1 MQLYRD
7 ALYSSRGLTL
17 NPGSPAIQVE
27 PGLPY
32 VNVEVCLADRTS
44 RGFFI
49 DLFANQKNAVDMVN
63 ECSSHALIRR
73 RPASIHVLPKSAT
86 VKYEF
91 EYVAS
96 HLRRE
101 MQQ

>member
-32 VNVEVCLADRTS
+32 VNVEVCLADRKS

-49 DLFANQKNAVDMVN
+49 DLFADQKDAVDMVN
-63 ECSSHALIRR
+63 ECPSQALIRR
-73 RPASIHVLPKSAT
+73 RPASIHVLPESAT

-91 EYVAS
+91 EYVVS
-96 HLRRE
+96 HLSRKT
-101 MQQ
+101 QK